1 MHLLSVSSDAKTIK
15 GEKRGYLTGILY
27 LLPSK
32 LLCPGCSAGCRKVCL
47 VSAGRGKMK
56 CVNKAR
62 ARKTHMFLKQFDMF
76 KRFLIEDI
84 KALKI
89 RAEHKGFMPC
99 VRLNGTSDID
109 IEETFGD
116 ILEMFPDVQFY
127 DYTKVWTRTATAPNY
142 HLTYSRSEKTLVEDI
157 KDYVSEGKNVA
168 VVFDKLPLT
177 YCGMTVVVGDDTD
190 LRFLD
195 PEGVI
200 VGLTA
205 KGKAKK
211 DTTGF
216 VVRTEQ

>member
-1 MHLLSVSSDAKTIK
+1 MKLLSVSADAKTVK
-15 GEKRGYLTGILY
+15 GEKKGYLTGILY

-56 CVNKAR
+56 CVNRAR
-62 ARKTHMFLKQFDMF
+62 ARKTRMFLKQFNLF
-76 KRFLIEDI
+76 KKFLIQDI
-84 KALKI
+84 EALI
-89 RAEHKGFMPC
+89 VRAEHKGFTPC
-99 VRLNGTSDID
+99 VRLNGTSDVD

-116 ILEMFPDVQFY
+116 ILEMFPQVQFY
-127 DYTKVWTRTATAPNY
+127 DYTKVWNRTVTAPNY
-142 HLTYSRSEKTLVEDI
+142 HLTYSRSETTNEEDI
-157 KDYVSEGKNVA
+157 KDYISEGRNVA
-168 VVFDKLPLT
+168 VVFDKVPETWL
-177 YCGMTVVVGDDTD
+177 GQTVVVGDDTD

-195 PEGVI
+195 PKGVI

-216 VVRTEQ
+216 VVRLP

>member
-1 MHLLSVSSDAKTIK
+1 MKLLSVSADAKTIK

-56 CVNKAR
+56 CVNRAR
-62 ARKTHMFLKQFDMF
+62 ARKTHMFLKQFNMF
-76 KRFLIEDI
+76 KKFLIQDI
-84 KALKI
+84 KALI
-89 RAEHKGFMPC
+89 VRAEHKGLTPC

-116 ILEMFPDVQFY
+116 ILEAFSDVQFY
-127 DYTKVWTRTATAPNY
+127 DYTKVWKRTVVHKNY
-142 HLTYSRSEKTLVEDI
+142 HLTFSRSEKTPLRLVKLFI
-157 KDYVSEGKNVA
+157 HHGYNVA
-168 VVFDKLPLT
+168 VVFDKVPET
-177 YCGMTVVVGDDTD
+177 WEGMTVVAGDESD

-216 VVRTEQ
+216 VVRVP

>member
-1 MHLLSVSSDAKTIK
+1 MKLLSVSADAKTVK
-15 GEKRGYLTGILY
+15 GEKKGYLTGILY

-56 CVNKAR
+56 CVNRAR
-62 ARKTHMFLKQFDMF
+62 ARKTHMFLKQFNMF
-76 KRFLIEDI
+76 KKFLIQDI
-84 KALKI
+84 EALI
-89 RAEHKGFMPC
+89 VRAEHKGFMPC

-116 ILEMFPDVQFY
+116 ILEMFPQVQFY

-142 HLTYSRSEKTLVEDI
+142 HLTYSRSETTLEEDI
-157 KDYVSEGKNVA
+157 KDYVSEGRNVA
-168 VVFDKLPLT
+168 VVFDKVPET
-177 YCGMTVVVGDDTD
+177 WIGQTVVVGDDTD

-195 PEGVI
+195 PKGVI

-216 VVRTEQ
+216 VVRLP

>member
-1 MHLLSVSSDAKTIK
+1 MNLLSVSADAKTVK

-32 LLCPGCSAGCRKVCL
+32 LLCPSCSEGCRRVCL

-62 ARKTHMFLKQFDMF
+62 ARKTQMFLHKFNMF
-76 KRFLIEDI
+76 KKLLIQDI
-84 KALKI
+84 KSLI
-89 RAEHKGFMPC
+89 VRAEHKGFTPC

-116 ILEMFPDVQFY
+116 ILEMFSDVQFY

-142 HLTYSRSEKTLVEDI
+142 HLTYSRSETTLEDDI
-157 KDYVSEGKNVA
+157 KGYISEGRNVA
-168 VVFDKLPLT
+168 VVFDKVPETWLGLP
-177 YCGMTVVVGDDTD
+177 VVAGDDTD

-216 VVRTEQ
+216 VVRL

>member
-62 ARKTHMFLKQFDMF
+62 ARKTRMFLKQLDLF
-76 KRFLIEDI
+76 KKFLIEDI
-84 KALKI
+84 KSLKI
-89 RAEHKGFMPC
+89 RAEHKGFTPC

-109 IEETFGD
+109 IEKTFGD
-116 ILEMFPDVQFY
+116 ILEMFPEVQFY
-127 DYTKVWTRTATAPNY
+127 DYTKVWQRSVVYPNY
-142 HLTYSRSEKTLVEDI
+142 HLTYSRSEKTPLRLI
-157 KDYVSEGKNVA
+157 KLFIWHKYNVA
-168 VVFDKLPLT
+168 VVFDKVPKT
-177 YCGMTVVVGDDTD
+177 WEGMKVVVGDDTD